1 MLRRTVF
8 FFVGSSYADFGCGL
22 GAGGAFRS
30 GAAEVVSGA
39 SCMRPIVPVR
49 ACEVAQ
55 GEALHRVDRA
65 TAPQGAAAAAECASS
80 GRTTVPFA
88 RDRETCDDRTVT
100 ATFLIAGEAL
110 TDIVVDADGARRE
123 HPGGSPMN
131 VAVALSRL
139 GHPTELLTR
148 IGDDARGDAIRAH
161 LEESGVRLT
170 PGSSVAAATSTALAQ
185 LDATGAA
192 TYQFDLLWDPNPA
205 GLPEQVDAV
214 HTSSIAAVLEPGAA
228 TVLDLLRSRRD
239 SATISYDPN
248 ARPTLMGDAA
258 AARER
263 IEASITLSDVV
274 KASDEDVA
282 WLYDTDDVE
291 DVVDGWRALGPALTV
306 LTRGGEGAV
315 GFAGSGRVQVSPV
328 MVEAVDTVGAGDT
341 FSAGIL
347 DALAGKDLLGAAK
360 RPALTALPS
369 DEVAAVLQHAA
380 RLAAITVSRAG
391 ANPPWSHEL
400 T

>member
-1 MLRRTVF
+1 
-8 FFVGSSYADFGCGL
+8 
-22 GAGGAFRS
+22 
-30 GAAEVVSGA
+30 
-39 SCMRPIVPVR
+39 
-49 ACEVAQ
+49 
-55 GEALHRVDRA
+55 
-65 TAPQGAAAAAECASS
+65 
-80 GRTTVPFA
+80 
-88 RDRETCDDRTVT
+88 
-100 ATFLIAGEAL
+100 
-110 TDIVVDADGARRE
+110 
-123 HPGGSPMN
+123 MN

-161 LEESGVRLT
+161 LAESGVRLT
-170 PGSSVAAATSTALAQ
+170 PGSSVTAATSTALAQ

-192 TYQFDLLWDPNPA
+192 TYEFDLLWAPDPA

-214 HTSSIAAVLEPGAA
+214 HTSSIAAVLYPGAA
-228 TVLDLLRSRRD
+228 TVLHLLRSRRD

-248 ARPTLMGDAA
+248 ARPSLMGDAA
-258 AARER
+258 VARER
-263 IEASITLSDVV
+263 IEASIALSDVV

-291 DVVDGWRALGPALTV
+291 DVVDGWRDLGPALTV

-347 DALAGKDLLGAAK
+347 DALAIKDLLGAAK